1 MSQSPLVTAFAAA
14 ATQPVRDRIDER
26 WERALDDGYAAARA
40 AWPELDVAPERF
52 GAWVARLS
60 PDEMTT
66 EMLAELH
73 LDSLLLTCA
82 CAAGDVAALRRCEER
97 YFPILVAALARM
109 RLSAGQIEEITQQM
123 RDELFVRAP
132 TQPPKIADYAGRG
145 NLASW
150 LTVSATRAAY
160 KQLRREK
167 RNVSD
172 EDAKLA
178 DEQALQGDAEVEMVK
193 RRLRPLFRE
202 SFALALAALEQRDRS
217 LLRQHY
223 LDELTLEEIAVL
235 YRTHRA
241 TAARWLASARQA
253 LLDGTR
259 GALMSRLRMPKAECE
274 SVIRMARSEL
284 DMTMRSLFASSIL
297 TSG

>member
-14 ATQPVRDRIDER
+14 APPTVRDRIDGEWARVLDER
-26 WERALDDGYAAARA
+26 FAAARA
-40 AWPELDVAPERF
+40 AWPALDVTPERF
-52 GAWVARLS
+52 GAYLARLA
-60 PDEMTT
+60 PAELTLET
-66 EMLAELH
+66 LAELH
-73 LDSLLLTCA
+73 LDSLVLTCA
-82 CAAGDVAALRRCEER
+82 CAHGDVAALQRCEER
-97 YFPILVAALARM
+97 YFPILTAALARM
-109 RLSAGQIEEITQQM
+109 RLGTGQIEEITQQM
-123 RDELFVRAP
+123 RDELFVRSP
-132 TQPPKIADYAGRG
+132 TQLPRIADYAGRG

-160 KQLRREK
+160 KHLRREK

-172 EDAKLA
+172 EDAQLA

-202 SFALALAALEQRDRS
+202 SFAHALGALERRDRS

-259 GALMSRLRMPKAECE
+259 QALMSRLRMPKAECE
-274 SVIRMARSEL
+274 SIIRMARSEL
-284 DMTMRSLFASSIL
+284 DMTMRSLFASTVL
-297 TSG
+297 TSS